1 MVINLRLNT
10 NTNMLSFNKSLGGAS
25 MKKVYIIT
33 TYTGTTLSYLIKNI
47 SKTPYAHVSIALNED
62 LRPMYS
68 FGRLNPKTPI
78 FAGFV
83 EENINQGLYAIRKNT
98 RCRVYSLYVT
108 NEQYN
113 DLYKNIQHVSENRE
127 KYDYDVKALIYISR
141 KKHRET
147 EYKYVCS
154 HFVASMLEKSDI
166 NVFDKEP
173 CAVMP
178 RDFFD
183 HEQLELEYEGLLSEY
198 TAREEKLSY
207 SLSSI

>member
-1 MVINLRLNT
+1 
-10 NTNMLSFNKSLGGAS
+10 

-62 LRPMYS
+62 LKPMYS

-83 EENINQGLYAIRKNT
+83 EENINEGLYAIRTNT

-113 DLYKNIQHVSENRE
+113 DLYKNILEVSNNRD
-127 KYDYDVKALIYISR
+127 KYDYDVLALIYLSR
-141 KKHRET
+141 NKARET
-147 EYKYVCS
+147 KYKYVCS
-154 HFVASMLEKSDI
+154 HFVASMLEKSNI
-166 NVFDKEP
+166 NLFDKEA
-173 CAVMP
+173 CAIKP
-178 RDFFD
+178 NDFFD
-183 HEQLELEYEGLLSEY
+183 HEGLELEYEGLLNEY
-198 TAREEKLSY
+198 TAKQESFSY
-207 SLSSI
+207 SLGGI